1 MNAYENYNDDPEL
14 AYALKMS
21 MMEEESKQTLIPEEP
36 TDSDDPA
43 TVVNVQLRMPD
54 GNRLTR
60 KFFEHN
66 QLQDVIN
73 FVKKTQNSSVGKS
86 VKLIM
91 IPRKQIDEPE
101 KTFKDYGIKKQE
113 AFIVEIK

>member
-1 MNAYENYNDDPEL
+1 
-14 AYALKMS
+14 MS
-21 MMEEESKQTLIPEEP
+21 
-36 TDSDDPA
+36 
-43 TVVNVQLRMPD
+43 
-54 GNRLTR
+54 R

-73 FVKKTQNSSVGKS
+73 YIKKTSGAAVGKS
-86 VKLIM
+86 VKLI
-91 IPRKQIDEPE
+91 IVPRKPIDEPQ